1 MPEYKLAGGDGMEVK
16 HGLGYQNYE
25 KMMQNHIFYIDKTDF
40 IRQWWDYADEV
51 TLITRPRRF
60 GKTLNMSTVEC
71 FFSNRYENR
80 GDLFEGRKVWE
91 DERMR
96 LLQGTYPVIFMSF
109 AGVKSGYVKG
119 EETRQ
124 KNVDAVKA
132 TVKQL
137 LSDTYT
143 KYRYIMQSEK
153 FDDNDRE
160 FYASVNDNMTDKM
173 AQMAVRRLCGYL
185 ERYYGKRAI
194 VLLDE
199 YDTPM
204 QEAWLYGYWEE
215 TVAFFKGFFVQTF
228 KDNENLERGLITGI
242 TRVSK
247 ESIFSEL
254 NHLEVVTTTSDK
266 YATSFGFTEEEVF
279 RALDEAGLSEC
290 KEGVKKWYDGFI
302 FGKHTDIYNPWS
314 IISFIGKGGEYAA
327 YWANTSSNDLV
338 STLIQTG
345 DADVKKTVEDL
356 LAGKSFSAPI
366 DEQIVFNQL
375 SGNANA
381 MWSLLLASGYLKAIG
396 REPLREDRTS
406 DVEYILTLTNREV
419 WFMLQRMVKDWFGR
433 YDVPTYYNEFIN
445 ALLHDNVRRMNTF
458 MNKVALNTFS
468 YFDTGNKPSEAT
480 HPERFYH
487 GFVLG
492 MIVNLSDKYKVTS
505 NRESGYGRYDVMIE
519 PFDKKEKAFIFEF
532 KVLDADDDEVTLE
545 DTVANAHAQIE
556 EKQYEAALVAS
567 GFAPENIRKYGFGFQ
582 GQKCLIG

>member
-1 MPEYKLAGGDGMEVK
+1 MPEHKLAGGDGMEVK

-96 LLQGTYPVIFMSF
+96 SLQGTYPVIFMSF

-124 KNVDAVKA
+124 KNVDAVKE

-137 LSDTYT
+137 LFDMYT

-215 TVAFFKGFFVQTF
+215 TIAFFKGFFVQTF

-279 RALDEAGLSEC
+279 SALDETGLSEC

-338 STLIQTG
+338 SALIQTG

-356 LAGKSFSAPI
+356 LAGKSFTAPI

-375 SGNANA
+375 SGNTNA
-381 MWSLLLASGYLKAIG
+381 IWSLLLASGYLKAIG

-406 DVEYILTLTNREV
+406 DAEYILTLTNREV
-419 WFMLQRMVKDWFGR
+419 WFMFQRMVKDWFGR

-532 KVLDADDDEVTLE
+532 KVLDADDDEMTLE

-556 EKQYEAALVAS
+556 EKQYEAALVAN

>member
-1 MPEYKLAGGDGMEVK
+1 MVVK

-25 KMMQNHIFYIDKTDF
+25 DMMRNHIFYIDKTDF
-40 IRQWWDYADEV
+40 IREWWDYADKV

-60 GKTLNMSTVEC
+60 GKTLNMSTIEC
-71 FFSNRYENR
+71 FFSNRYEGR

-91 DERMR
+91 DETLRA
-96 LLQGTYPVIFMSF
+96 LQGTYPVIFMTF
-109 AGVKSGYVKG
+109 AGVKSGCDSGGDARTAMVEGMK
-119 EETRQ
+119 T
-124 KNVDAVKA
+124 AVKKIIA
-132 TVKQL
+132 RTYKQFENIIR
-137 LSDTYT
+137 SDL
-143 KYRYIMQSEK
+143 
-153 FDDNDRE
+153 FDDEDRKY
-160 FYASVNDNMTDKM
+160 YASVKKDMSDETAATAISILSM
-173 AQMAVRRLCGYL
+173 YL
-185 ERYYGKRAI
+185 EKYYNKKVI
-194 VLLDE
+194 ILLDE

-204 QEAWLYGYWEE
+204 QEAWLYNYWSES
-215 TVAFFKGFFVQTF
+215 VAFFRSFFVNTF
-228 KDNENLERGLITGI
+228 KDNESMERGLITGI

-254 NHLEVVTTTSDK
+254 NHLKVVTTTSDK
-266 YATSFGFTEEEVF
+266 YGTCFGFTEEEVF
-279 RALDEAGLSEC
+279 EALDEAGLGDH
-290 KEGVKKWYDGFI
+290 KGGVKKWYDGFV
-302 FGKHTDIYNPWS
+302 FGKYTDIYNPWS
-314 IISFIGKGGEYAA
+314 IISFIENNARYEA
-327 YWANTSSNDLV
+327 YWSNTSSNDLV

-345 DADVKKTVEDL
+345 DADVKKIVEDL

-375 SGNANA
+375 SGNTNA
-381 MWSLLLASGYLKAIG
+381 IWSLLLASGYLKAIG

-419 WFMLQRMVKDWFGR
+419 WFMFQRMIKDWFGR

-492 MIVNLSDKYKVTS
+492 MIVNLSDRYKVTS

-532 KVLDADDDEVTLE
+532 KVLDADDDETTLE

>member
-1 MPEYKLAGGDGMEVK
+1 MEVK
-16 HGLGYQNYE
+16 HGIGYQNYE

-71 FFSNRYENR
+71 FFSNRYEGR
-80 GDLFEGRKVWE
+80 GDLFEGRRVWE
-91 DERMR
+91 DETLRA
-96 LLQGTYPVIFMSF
+96 LQGTYPVIFMTF
-109 AGVKSGYVKG
+109 AGVKSGYARG

-124 KNVDAVKA
+124 QNVEAVKTA
-132 TVKQL
+132 VKQIL
-137 LSDTYT
+137 FDMYA
-143 KYRYIMQSEK
+143 KYRHIMESEK

-173 AQMAVRRLCGYL
+173 AQMAVRRLCSYL
-185 ERYYGKRAI
+185 EKYYGKKVI

-215 TVAFFKGFFVQTF
+215 AVAFFKGFFVKTF
-228 KDNENLERGLITGI
+228 KDNESMERGLITGI
-242 TRVSK
+242 TRISK

-254 NHLEVVTTTSDK
+254 NHLKVVTTTSDK
-266 YATSFGFTEEEVF
+266 YGTCFGFTEEEVF
-279 RALDEAGLSEC
+279 RALDDAGLGGHKS
-290 KEGVKKWYDGFI
+290 GVKKWYDGFI
-302 FGKHTDIYNPWS
+302 FGKYTDIYNPWS
-314 IISFIGKGGEYAA
+314 IISFIENNARYEA

-338 STLIQTG
+338 SMLIQTG

-356 LAGKSFSAPI
+356 LAGKSFAAPI

-375 SGNANA
+375 NGNTNA
-381 MWSLLLASGYLKAIG
+381 IWSLLLASGYLKATG
-396 REPLREDRTS
+396 REPLREDRTG
-406 DVEYILTLTNREV
+406 DVAYTLTLTNREV
-419 WFMLQRMVKDWFGR
+419 WFMFRRMVKDWFGKN
-433 YDVPTYYNEFIN
+433 DVSAYYNEFIN

-468 YFDTGNKPSEAT
+468 YFDTGNKPSEET

-492 MIVNLSDKYKVTS
+492 MIVNLSDRYRVTS

-532 KVLDADDDEVTLE
+532 KVLDADDDETTLE
-545 DTVANAHAQIE
+545 DTVANAHVQIE
-556 EKQYEAALVAS
+556 EKQYEAALIAS